1 MTRIVTATYRYKRPP
16 LRAVRVFFAVIVA
29 ASVLALG
36 ACNLDAYP
44 CRGPYGE
51 PCGGPR
57 SGWLGGRTLGG
68 RRNTLDIRTFDHY
81 IA

>member
-1 MTRIVTATYRYKRPP
+1 VTRIVTTHYCYKRPP
-16 LRAVRVFFAVIVA
+16 LRAVRAFFAVIVA

-57 SGWLGGRTLGG
+57 SGWPGAATCPSC
-68 RRNTLDIRTFDHY
+68 
-81 IA
+81 